1 MEISSYW
8 MNQLLG
14 IDPAQ
19 LLFVS
24 LNPER
29 QIPDGLIFDQTD
41 FDHPVFDQAAIA
53 AQVRIGALQGLRGT
67 RFADAHLGHGFHQ
80 DGLASA
86 LALARALKVA
96 IAWEKDASRQS
107 DAAQQ
112 KIRPPVLLP
121 GLPVCDPMPAQLF

>member
-1 MEISSYW
+1 
-8 MNQLLG
+8 MNQLQG

-67 RFADAHLGHGFHQ
+67 RFADAHLGPWFPRRWPGQRPGAGARAQSSDRLGKGCEPAIRCGATENTSTRFTA
-80 DGLASA
+80 GLAGLRSHA
-86 LALARALKVA
+86 GAIVLNRVRA
-96 IAWEKDASRQS
+96 
-107 DAAQQ
+107 
-112 KIRPPVLLP
+112 
-121 GLPVCDPMPAQLF
+121 